1 MTPVNLL
8 DTVIMKFPFSSRND
22 YIVLYH
28 AGFGGEFITGLLSQN
43 VPGANR
49 LDITPA
55 PTGANRWAIV
65 CKVGY
70 SDIYF
75 SNGKDFKIEDYL
87 GEDDKKQFNFYKDH
101 YVPNVFNY
109 WPKNMTAILL
119 DLSDNYEY
127 WAKLTYAKLKDV
139 NISSSK
145 RKFLKDYKKVL
156 RTFENDDYKKHF
168 KKSHVIDINQLHEKS
183 IGNQLQKVFPD
194 LNTRAFDTAM
204 EYWIQKNNELLDG
217 NS

>member
-75 SNGKDFKIEDYL
+75 SNGKDFK
-87 GEDDKKQFNFYKDH
+87 
-101 YVPNVFNY
+101 
-109 WPKNMTAILL
+109 
-119 DLSDNYEY
+119 
-127 WAKLTYAKLKDV
+127 
-139 NISSSK
+139 K
-145 RKFLKDYKKVL
+145 RAVL
-156 RTFENDDYKKHF
+156 RATAHNPRRYP
-168 KKSHVIDINQLHEKS
+168 VN
-183 IGNQLQKVFPD
+183 
-194 LNTRAFDTAM
+194 RASSEPTM
-204 EYWIQKNNELLDG
+204 
-217 NS
+217 